1 MTTRVRLGAVVL
13 PEYPWPET
21 RRIWTGLEQLGLDHG
36 WTFDHHSWRTLR
48 DRPWYDAVAT
58 LSAVAGS
65 TSRMRLGTLVSTPNF
80 RHPAVLAK
88 QVMTIDEV
96 SGGRF
101 VLGVG
106 AGAPG
111 PDALV
116 LGAAELSG
124 RERAGRFAE
133 FVELSDL
140 LLRNRRTTYT
150 GRHFTAVD
158 AHMVPGCAQFPRVPF
173 AVAAAGPLAMSVA
186 ARYAD
191 IWVTIGG
198 TRTPGT
204 QPERESWQ
212 LLEKQLR
219 GLLDACE
226 RHGRDPGEV
235 GRLVNVSRIVTE
247 PYSSDNRFVDIVGRC
262 RELGFTDVVV
272 NYPRTE
278 GVFAGT
284 EAAFESSVLA
294 ASEVF
299 NCPPVAS
306 ESA

>member
-1 MTTRVRLGAVVL
+1 MTTAADATTRVRLGAVVL
-13 PEYPWPET
+13 PEHPWPET

-48 DRPWYDAVAT
+48 DEPWYDAIAT
-58 LSAVAGS
+58 LSAVAG
-65 TSRMRLGTLVSTPNF
+65 TTGRMRLGTLVSTPNF

-88 QVMTIDEV
+88 QVMTVDEL

-111 PDALV
+111 PDTLL

-124 RERAGRFAE
+124 RERARRFAE

-140 LLRNRRTTYT
+140 LLRNRRTSYS

-158 AHMVPGCAQFPRVPF
+158 VRMVPGCMQFPRVPF

-191 IWVTIGG
+191 TWVTIGG
-198 TRTPGT
+198 TRTPGD
-204 QPERESWQ
+204 QPEREGWQ
-212 LLEKQLR
+212 LLERQLR
-219 GLLDACE
+219 DLFHACE
-226 RHGRDPGEV
+226 DHGRDPNEV
-235 GRLVNVSRIVTE
+235 DRLVNVSRIATD
-247 PYSSDNRFVDIVGRC
+247 PCSSKDRFVDIVGRC
-262 RELGFTDVVV
+262 SELGFTDVVV
-272 NYPRTE
+272 NHPRTE

-284 EAAFESSVLA
+284 EAAFESSILA
-294 ASEVF
+294 ASEAF
-299 NCPPVAS
+299 S
-306 ESA
+306 H